1 MMRNSADTAMV
12 HDNVT
17 VAAQEL
23 VARHRRE
30 AVGIMATRIA
40 ALAGE
45 GRWPEHDV
53 AQRVLSVVEKLLAI
67 P

>member
-1 MMRNSADTAMV
+1 MVRNNADTATE
-12 HDNVT
+12 HDAVAA
-17 VAAQEL
+17 AAQEL
-23 VARHRRE
+23 VARHGRE

-40 ALAGE
+40 ALAGD

-53 AQRVLSVVEKLLAI
+53 AQRVLSAVEQLLAI